1 MARFFI
7 DRPVFAWV
15 ISLLI
20 ALVGVL
26 SIRALPV
33 AQYPDIAPPVVNIG
47 ASYPGASAKVVE
59 EAVTAI
65 IEREMNGAPGL
76 MYTASSSDSTGW
88 ASINLTFKQGT
99 NPDIAAVEVQ
109 NRLKAVEPRLPESV
123 RRDGVRVEKA
133 ADNIQLV
140 VSLKS
145 DGSLDD
151 MQLGELAASNVLQ
164 ALRRVEGVGKVQS
177 FGAEAAMRIWPDPV
191 KLTALSLTPGDIVSA
206 LRSHNARVTIGELGN
221 QAVPKDAP
229 LNASIVA
236 GESLHTPEQFANIP
250 LRAQPDG
257 ATLRL
262 KDVAR
267 VELGGT
273 DYMYLSRV
281 NGMTGTGLGIKLAPG
296 SNAVETTRRIRE
308 TMRELAQYFPPGV
321 SWDIPYETSTFVEI
335 SIKKVL
341 MTLLEAVALVFCVM
355 YLFMQNLR
363 ATLIP
368 TLVVPVALLGTLGVM
383 LGLGYS
389 INVLTMFGMVL
400 AIGILVDDAIVVV
413 ENVERIMA
421 EEGLSPH
428 DATVKAMGQISGAI
442 VGITVV
448 LVSVFVPMAFFDG
461 AVGNIYRQ
469 FAVTLAVSIA
479 FSAFLALSLTPAL
492 CASLLKPVPAGHHE
506 KRGFFGGFN
515 RAFARLTTRYTA
527 QVAGV
532 LARPLRFGLAYALV
546 IGVAALLFARLPSS
560 FLPDEDQGSFMTM
573 VILPQGSPQAETM
586 AVVKDVER
594 YMMEHEPVQYVYSV
608 NGFSQYGSGPN
619 SAMFFVTLK
628 DWKERRD
635 PALQVDAV
643 VKRINEVFAARKNL
657 MVFALNS
664 PPLPD
669 LGSTS
674 GFDLRLQDR
683 GGVGYEALTRA
694 RQQLLAKAA
703 EHPALTDVVFAG
715 QQEAPQLQL
724 HVDRDKAQAMGVPID
739 EINTALA
746 VMYGSD
752 YIGDFMLNGQVRRVT
767 VQADGKRRVDLDDIS
782 RLHVRNLQGQ
792 MVPLSAFTTLKWSMG
807 PPQLNRYNGF
817 PSFTING
824 SAAPGH
830 SSGEAMRAMEALAAE
845 LPRGIGFDWSGQS
858 YEERLSGNQAP
869 VLFALSVLIV
879 FLALAALYESWSIPL
894 AVILVVPLGVIGALL
909 GVTVRGMPNDI
920 YFKVGLIATIG
931 LSAKNAIL
939 IVEVAKDLVR
949 DGQGVLSATLE
960 AARLRLR
967 PIVMTSLAFGVGV
980 LPLALAS
987 GAASGAQ
994 AAIGTGVLGG
1004 IITATV
1010 LAVFLVPLFFLIVG
1024 RMVGMRARPARPAG
1038 RETLETT
1045 P

>member
-1 MARFFI
+1 M
-7 DRPVFAWV
+7 
-15 ISLLI
+15 
-20 ALVGVL
+20 
-26 SIRALPV
+26 
-33 AQYPDIAPPVVNIG
+33 
-47 ASYPGASAKVVE
+47 
-59 EAVTAI
+59 
-65 IEREMNGAPGL
+65 
-76 MYTASSSDSTGW
+76 
-88 ASINLTFKQGT
+88 
-99 NPDIAAVEVQ
+99 
-109 NRLKAVEPRLPESV
+109 
-123 RRDGVRVEKA
+123 
-133 ADNIQLV
+133 
-140 VSLKS
+140 
-145 DGSLDD
+145 
-151 MQLGELAASNVLQ
+151 
-164 ALRRVEGVGKVQS
+164 
-177 FGAEAAMRIWPDPV
+177 
-191 KLTALSLTPGDIVSA
+191 
-206 LRSHNARVTIGELGN
+206 
-221 QAVPKDAP
+221 
-229 LNASIVA
+229 
-236 GESLHTPEQFANIP
+236 
-250 LRAQPDG
+250 
-257 ATLRL
+257 
-262 KDVAR
+262 
-267 VELGGT
+267 
-273 DYMYLSRV
+273 
-281 NGMTGTGLGIKLAPG
+281 
-296 SNAVETTRRIRE
+296 
-308 TMRELAQYFPPGV
+308 
-321 SWDIPYETSTFVEI
+321 
-335 SIKKVL
+335 
-341 MTLLEAVALVFCVM
+341 
-355 YLFMQNLR
+355 
-363 ATLIP
+363 
-368 TLVVPVALLGTLGVM
+368 
-383 LGLGYS
+383 
-389 INVLTMFGMVL
+389 
-400 AIGILVDDAIVVV
+400 
-413 ENVERIMA
+413 
-421 EEGLSPH
+421 
-428 DATVKAMGQISGAI
+428 
-442 VGITVV
+442 V

-492 CASLLKPVPAGHHE
+492 CASLLKPIPAGHHE
-506 KRGFFGGFN
+506 KRGFFGWFN
-515 RAFARLTTRYTA
+515 RAFARLTVRYTA
-527 QVAGV
+527 RVSGM
-532 LARPLRFGLAYALV
+532 LARPVRFGLAYLLV

-560 FLPDEDQGSFMTM
+560 FLPDEDQGSFMAM

-628 DWKERRD
+628 DWKERR
-635 PALQVDAV
+635 AASLHVDAV
-643 VKRINEVFAARKNL
+643 VKRINAAFADRKNL

-674 GFDLRLQDR
+674 GFDFRLQDR
-683 GGVGYEALTRA
+683 GGLGYQALTEA
-694 RQQLLAKAA
+694 RQKLLAAA
-703 EHPALTDVVFAG
+703 AKHPALTEVVFAG
-715 QQEAPQLQL
+715 QEEAPQLQL
-724 HVDRDKAQAMGVPID
+724 RVDRDKAQAMGVPID

-752 YIGDFMLNGQVRRVT
+752 YIGDFMLNGQVRRVM
-767 VQADGKRRVDLDDIS
+767 VQADGKRRVDVDDIS

-792 MVPLSAFTTLKWSMG
+792 MVPLSAFATLKWDMG

-817 PSFTING
+817 PSFTLNG

-830 SSGEAMRAMEALAAE
+830 SSGEAMRAMESLAAE

-949 DGQGVLSATLE
+949 DGQGILSATLE

-980 LPLALAS
+980 LPLALAT

-1024 RMVGMRARPARPAG
+1024 RMVGMRARPARPPA
-1038 RETLETT
+1038 RESLETT